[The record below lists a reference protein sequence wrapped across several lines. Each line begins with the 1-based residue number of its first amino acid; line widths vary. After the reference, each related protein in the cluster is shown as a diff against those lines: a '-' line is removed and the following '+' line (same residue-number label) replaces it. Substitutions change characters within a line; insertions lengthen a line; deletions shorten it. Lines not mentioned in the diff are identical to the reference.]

1 MVTSALLNLR
11 LKRWRFNDKKPFSHL
26 DMRMFEGFENQ
37 HGHDAAIFDNLSR
50 YQKK

>member
-11 LKRWRFNDKKPFSHL
+11 LKRWRFNGKKPFSHP